1 MKVQILQENLN
12 KGLNVASRSIS
23 TKAQLPVLANVLIK
37 TDKNRLQISATNL
50 ENGVSLWLGAK
61 IEKEGEITIPAR
73 ILSEVVSSLP
83 AGKIDLEVTENSL
96 SLSSGGYS
104 AKLNGISA
112 SEFPKQ
118 PVYSTENLFS
128 IPAEKLLLAIGQVAF
143 SAATDDGRPVL
154 TGVLIKIKGKELS
167 MIATDGYRLSLRRT
181 ELEVSVKEEVSV
193 ILPAKTLL
201 EVARIIAEE
210 KGLNGQVSLGYTKE
224 QNQVVFVFPDLELY
238 SRVIEGEFPDYE
250 KIIPQT
256 NNSKIFTDKESFNRA
271 VKIVSVF
278 TKESAN
284 IVKLEAEDGRLKMSA
299 NSPQVGENTNCLEI
313 KLEGEKIEIAFN
325 FRFLQG
331 FLNAISAQEII
342 IETNGSLSPGVFKE
356 GGNNDFLHIIMPV
369 RLQTEE

>member
-12 KGLNVASRSIS
+12 KGLTIASRSIS
-23 TKAQLPVLANVLIK
+23 AKAQLPVLANVLLK

-61 IEKEGEITIPAR
+61 IEKDGETTIPAR
-73 ILSEVVSSLP
+73 ILSEIVSSLP

-96 SLSSGGYS
+96 SFSSGGYT

-118 PVYSTENLFS
+118 PTYSTENLFS

-143 SAATDDGRPVL
+143 SAATDEGRPVL

-167 MIATDGYRLSLRRT
+167 MVATDGYRLSLRRM
-181 ELEVSVKEEVSV
+181 ELDALVKEEVSV

-210 KGLNGQVSLGYTKE
+210 KGQNGQISLGYTKE

-238 SRVIEGEFPDYE
+238 SRV
-250 KIIPQT
+250 
-256 NNSKIFTDKESFNRA
+256 
-271 VKIVSVF
+271 
-278 TKESAN
+278 
-284 IVKLEAEDGRLKMSA
+284 
-299 NSPQVGENTNCLEI
+299 
-313 KLEGEKIEIAFN
+313 
-325 FRFLQG
+325 
-331 FLNAISAQEII
+331 
-342 IETNGSLSPGVFKE
+342 
-356 GGNNDFLHIIMPV
+356 
-369 RLQTEE
+369 

>member
-61 IEKEGEITIPAR
+61 IEKEGETTIPAR

-167 MIATDGYRLSLRRT
+167 MIATDGYRLSLRRM
-181 ELEVSVKEEVSV
+181 ELEVSVKEEVSI

-224 QNQVVFVFPDLELY
+224 QN
-238 SRVIEGEFPDYE
+238 
-250 KIIPQT
+250 
-256 NNSKIFTDKESFNRA
+256 
-271 VKIVSVF
+271 
-278 TKESAN
+278 
-284 IVKLEAEDGRLKMSA
+284 
-299 NSPQVGENTNCLEI
+299 
-313 KLEGEKIEIAFN
+313 
-325 FRFLQG
+325 
-331 FLNAISAQEII
+331 
-342 IETNGSLSPGVFKE
+342 
-356 GGNNDFLHIIMPV
+356 
-369 RLQTEE
+369 

>member
-12 KGLNVASRSIS
+12 KGLTIASRSIS
-23 TKAQLPVLANVLIK
+23 AKAQLPVLANVLLK

-61 IEKEGEITIPAR
+61 IEKDGETTIPAR
-73 ILSEVVSSLP
+73 ILSEIVSSLP

-96 SLSSGGYS
+96 SFSSGGYT

-118 PVYSTENLFS
+118 PTYSTENLFS

-143 SAATDDGRPVL
+143 SAATDEGRPVL

-167 MIATDGYRLSLRRT
+167 MVATDGYRLSLRRM
-181 ELEVSVKEEVSV
+181 ELDALVKEEVSV

-210 KGLNGQVSLGYTKE
+210 KGQNGQISLGYTKE

-238 SRVIEGEFPDYE
+238 SRVIEGEFPDFE
-250 KIIPQT
+250 KIIPET
-256 NNSKIFTDKESFNRA
+256 NNSKISIDRESFNRA

-278 TKESAN
+278 ARESAN
-284 IVKLEAEDGRLKMSA
+284 IVKFEAEDGVLKMSA
-299 NSPQVGENTNCLEI
+299 NSPQVGENTNNLEV
-313 KLEGEKIEIAFN
+313 KLEGEKTEIAFN
-325 FRFLQG
+325 FRFLQA
-331 FLNAISAQEII
+331 FLNAVTAPEII
-342 IETNGSLSPGVFKE
+342 IETNGSLSPCVFKE
-356 GGNNDFLHIIMPV
+356 SGNNDFLHIIMPV
-369 RLQTEE
+369 RLQTE